1 MLKPRWRNPPCRN
14 IEVITARYTFLPGKQ
29 GGAVIAACRT
39 RSGRL
44 RTNVSRD
51 LVDRQRATLRELAG
65 DRGELEV
72 EADLAVDAHRAP
84 VDLHDVGAP
93 QG

>member
-1 MLKPRWRNPPCRN
+1 MQEHRGDHR
-14 IEVITARYTFLPGKQ
+14 EVHVLAGEQ
-29 GGAVIAACRT
+29 GGAVIALVARGAVA
-39 RSGRL
+39 SDERL
-44 RTNVSRD
+44 PRF
-51 LVDRQRATLRELAG
+51 VDRQRATLRELAG

>member
-1 MLKPRWRNPPCRN
+1 MQEHRGDHR
-14 IEVITARYTFLPGKQ
+14 EVHVLSGKQ
-29 GGAVIAACRT
+29 RGAVIALVARGAVA
-39 RSGRL
+39 SDERL
-44 RTNVSRD
+44 PCF
-51 LVDRQRATLRELAG
+51 VDGQRATLRELAG

-84 VDLHDVGAP
+84 IDLHDVCAP